1 MRQSQIMPDSGRF
14 RTWQI
19 EAVRRRHHGCYVLK
33 SNNDIRTKHS
43 LKPMKIAKTILPTIG
58 LEVPASGAEV
68 ARNPKPSKSER
79 PAAVV
84 SGNWLL

>member
-1 MRQSQIMPDSGRF
+1 
-14 RTWQI
+14 
-19 EAVRRRHHGCYVLK
+19 
-33 SNNDIRTKHS
+33 
-43 LKPMKIAKTILPTIG
+43 MKIAKTILPTIG